1 MRQSKLLLLF
11 VVLLSMANNKLFAYD
26 IAVENSDGKT
36 IYYNYINEGKE
47 LEVTYKYE
55 IDFHDTSKHYFYK
68 GNIVIPE
75 EVTFM
80 NRTRKVTSIDNYAFR
95 QCAELS
101 SVTIP
106 NSVTSIGEYAFTACI
121 GLTSITIPSNVKYIK
136 EGAFNNCYGL
146 TSVYIFDL
154 ETWLSYDW
162 DSANPLRYAS
172 HLYVNGEE
180 IKDLV
185 IPNGVKT
192 IGKCAFY
199 CWKGVKSVVIPNSVT
214 SIGRYAFQYC
224 YELASVTFPNS
235 VTSIGNRAFDGCKE
249 LSSIIIPNGVESI
262 GSYAFAN
269 CTGLSSITIPN
280 SVTSIG
286 RGAFI
291 STDITNVIS
300 YIENPFPIEGVG
312 SSKRT
317 FSNNT
322 FYNATLIVPKGTLDK
337 YKATEGWK
345 DFVFIEENP
354 NEAGIQS
361 ILFNNNIKE
370 IHSLNGEKLQTPS
383 KGINIIKMKD
393 GTVKKVLVK

>member
-11 VVLLSMANNKLFAYD
+11 IVLLSIASNKSFAYD
-26 IAVENSDGKT
+26 IAVENADGKT

-55 IDFHDTSKHYFYK
+55 IDFHDISKHYFYK

-162 DSANPLRYAS
+162 DSANPLRYATN
-172 HLYVNGEE
+172 LYINDEKIE
-180 IKDLV
+180 DLI
-185 IPNGVKT
+185 IPDGVKS
-192 IGKCAFY
+192 ISKKAFY
-199 CWKGVKSVVIPNSVT
+199 SWKGVKSVTIPNSVTSIESNAFSHCSNLTSVTIPSSVTSIGHYAFYDCTSLLSVTIPNNVISIGQAAFAGSGLTSVNIPNSVT
-214 SIGRYAFQYC
+214 SIGEFAFGGMD
-224 YELASVTFPNS
+224 LTTVVS
-235 VTSIGNRAFDGCKE
+235 
-249 LSSIIIPNGVESI
+249 
-262 GSYAFAN
+262 
-269 CTGLSSITIPN
+269 
-280 SVTSIG
+280 
-286 RGAFI
+286 
-291 STDITNVIS
+291 DIL
-300 YIENPFPIEGVG
+300 NPFPIDGR
-312 SSKRT
+312 SKTNPT
-317 FSNNT
+317 FSDNT
-322 FYNATLIVPKGTLDK
+322 FYNATLLVPKGTIEK

-345 DFVFIEENP
+345 DFIFIEENP
-354 NEAGIQS
+354 NETGILS
-361 ILFNNNIKE
+361 ILYDNDIRE
-370 IHSLNGEKLQTPS
+370 IHSLYGEKYTTLS

-393 GTVKKVLVK
+393 GTTKKVLIK

>member
-1 MRQSKLLLLF
+1 M
-11 VVLLSMANNKLFAYD
+11 
-26 IAVENSDGKT
+26 
-36 IYYNYINEGKE
+36 
-47 LEVTYKYE
+47 
-55 IDFHDTSKHYFYK
+55 
-68 GNIVIPE
+68 
-75 EVTFM
+75 
-80 NRTRKVTSIDNYAFR
+80 
-95 QCAELS
+95 
-101 SVTIP
+101 
-106 NSVTSIGEYAFTACI
+106 
-121 GLTSITIPSNVKYIK
+121 
-136 EGAFNNCYGL
+136 
-146 TSVYIFDL
+146 
-154 ETWLSYDW
+154 SYDW
-162 DSANPLRYAS
+162 DYANPLRYAS

-199 CWKGVKSVVIPNSVT
+199 CWKGVKSVAIPNSVT
-214 SIGRYAFQYC
+214 SIGRYAFSHC
-224 YELASVTFPNS
+224 DELTSVTISNS
-235 VTSIGNRAFDGCKE
+235 VTSIGNNAFEECKK
-249 LSSIIIPNGVESI
+249 LTSIIIPNGVESI
-262 GSYAFAN
+262 GISAFEG
-269 CTGLSSITIPN
+269 CTGLSSVTIPNSVESIGISAFEGCTGLSSVTIPN
-280 SVTSIG
+280 SVTYIG
-286 RGAFI
+286 RQAFTSI
-291 STDITNVIS
+291 DITNVIS

-354 NEAGIQS
+354 NETGIQP

-370 IHSLNGEKLQTPS
+370 IHSLNGEKLQTQS